1 MSDDELNQ
9 GLSVFRYARLRHLF
23 KERQSCG
30 LAATITEEI
39 SKQGKKTTTKHGI
52 FLKTSTAVSLGGVK
66 KVRMV
71 PVIV

>member
-39 SKQGKKTTTKHGI
+39 SKQEKKKTQSMG
-52 FLKTSTAVSLGGVK
+52 FF
-66 KVRMV
+66 
-71 PVIV
+71 